1 MNERN
6 RGYLTNNG
14 DQYSMPNKQRNRL
27 ESDCKYNNFMKDL
40 SLKAFKQA
48 TSSTSQKKKIL

>member
-27 ESDCKYNNFMKDL
+27 ESDCKYFILNNFIDDI
-40 SLKAFKQA
+40 SL
-48 TSSTSQKKKIL
+48 